1 MQNKKLKVAIT
12 TNIITTY
19 RKGFYDRLF
28 SRPDIDVTVYCQDY
42 MPGMNLLSIHKQYPR
57 NIKIIKFISAKKE
70 KIVWQFLPWKEIITK
85 YDVVFI
91 SGNPRVL
98 SDVVLGTLLRLMGK
112 RVVLWTMAH
121 SYRGNKL
128 TENIRLLWSRIFQN
142 IFVYTDKEVEYLKEK
157 GFRNHYIL
165 GMNNGLDQKNIDSI
179 VSKWT
184 EEKTTKW
191 MELNDYQN
199 KKIIISCA
207 RLETKNNFRLVIE
220 ALPKIVQKIPNL
232 LWFLI
237 GGGDEEENL
246 KKLASKLRVEKHIVF
261 LGAIYEEEKLAP
273 YFLSSLLFIHPA
285 AIGLSILHAFGYGIP
300 VIVHDQINLHGPE
313 YAAFQNDL
321 TGKNFKF
328 NDPNDLANVIIT
340 LLNNPNKINQM
351 KRNVQKIAREQYNV
365 DIMVDR
371 FIQMANYATYK

>member
-328 NDPNDLANVIIT
+328 NDPDDLANVIIT

>member
-85 YDVVFI
+85 YDVVFV

-246 KKLASKLRVEKHIVF
+246 KKLASKLEVEKYVVF
-261 LGAIYEEEKLAP
+261 LVAIYEEEELAP
-273 YFLSSLLFIHPA
+273 YFLSSKLFIHPA
-285 AIGLSILHAFGYGIP
+285 AIGLSLLHAFGYGIP

-313 YAAFQNDL
+313 YAAFENDL

-328 NDPNDLANVIIT
+328 NDPDDLANVIIT

-365 DIMVDR
+365 DIMVNR

>member
-57 NIKIIKFISAKKE
+57 NVKIIKFISAKKE

-157 GFRNHYIL
+157 GFKNHYIL

-184 EEKTTKW
+184 EEKITKW
-191 MELNDYQN
+191 MELHDYQN
-199 KKIIISCA
+199 EKIIISCA

-285 AIGLSILHAFGYGIP
+285 AIGLSLLHAFGYGIP
-300 VIVHDQINLHGPE
+300 VIVHDQIDLHGPE

-328 NDPNDLANVIIT
+328 NDPDDLANVIIT

>member
-1 MQNKKLKVAIT
+1 MQKKLKIAIT

-28 SRPDIDVTVYCQDY
+28 SRPDIDVTVYCQYY
-42 MPGMNLLSIHKQYPR
+42 MPGMNLISIHEHYPL
-57 NIKIIKFISAKKE
+57 NVKIISFLSAKKE

-85 YDVVFI
+85 YDVVFV

-98 SDVVLGTLLRLMGK
+98 SDVVLGTLLRLMRK

-142 IFVYTDKEVEYLKEK
+142 IFVYTDKEVEYLREK

-165 GMNNGLDQKNIDSI
+165 AMNNGLDQKIIDSI

-184 EEKTTKW
+184 EEKITKW
-191 MELNDYQN
+191 MELHDYQN
-199 KKIIISCA
+199 RKIIISCA
-207 RLETKNNFRLVIE
+207 RLEKKNNFGLVIE
-220 ALPKIVQKIPNL
+220 ALPEIVQKIPNL

-246 KKLASKLRVEKHIVF
+246 KELAGKLEVEKYVVF
-261 LGAIYEEEKLAP
+261 LGAIYEEEELAP
-273 YFLSSLLFIHPA
+273 YFLSSKLFIHPA
-285 AIGLSILHAFGYGIP
+285 AIGLSLLHAFGYGIP
-300 VIVHDQINLHGPE
+300 VIVHDQIDLHGPE
-313 YAAFQNDL
+313 YAAFENDI
-321 TGKNFKF
+321 TGKTFRF
-328 NDPNDLANVIIT
+328 NDSDDLANVIIS
-340 LLNNPNKINQM
+340 LLNNPKEINKM
-351 KRNVQKIAREQYNV
+351 KINVQKIAREQYNV

-371 FIQMANYATYK
+371 FIQMAKFAANK

>member
-285 AIGLSILHAFGYGIP
+285 AIGLSLLHAFGYGIP
-300 VIVHDQINLHGPE
+300 VIVHDQVDLHGPE

-328 NDPNDLANVIIT
+328 NDPDDLANVIIT

-365 DIMVDR
+365 DIMVNR

>member
-1 MQNKKLKVAIT
+1 
-12 TNIITTY
+12 
-19 RKGFYDRLF
+19 
-28 SRPDIDVTVYCQDY
+28 
-42 MPGMNLLSIHKQYPR
+42 
-57 NIKIIKFISAKKE
+57 
-70 KIVWQFLPWKEIITK
+70 
-85 YDVVFI
+85 
-91 SGNPRVL
+91 
-98 SDVVLGTLLRLMGK
+98 
-112 RVVLWTMAH
+112 MAH

-246 KKLASKLRVEKHIVF
+246 KKLS
-261 LGAIYEEEKLAP
+261 
-273 YFLSSLLFIHPA
+273 
-285 AIGLSILHAFGYGIP
+285 
-300 VIVHDQINLHGPE
+300 Q
-313 YAAFQNDL
+313 
-321 TGKNFKF
+321 
-328 NDPNDLANVIIT
+328 
-340 LLNNPNKINQM
+340 
-351 KRNVQKIAREQYNV
+351 
-365 DIMVDR
+365 
-371 FIQMANYATYK
+371 

>member
-285 AIGLSILHAFGYGIP
+285 AIGLSLLHAFGYGIP

>member
-285 AIGLSILHAFGYGIP
+285 AIGLSLLHAFGYGIP

-328 NDPNDLANVIIT
+328 NDPDDLANVIIT

>member
-191 MELNDYQN
+191 IELNDYQN

-273 YFLSSLLFIHPA
+273 YFLSSLLFIHPS
-285 AIGLSILHAFGYGIP
+285 AIGLSLLHAFGYGIP
-300 VIVHDQINLHGPE
+300 VIVHEQINLHNPE
-313 YAAFQNDL
+313 IAAFEDGF

-328 NDPNDLANVIIT
+328 NDPDDLANVIIT

-365 DIMVDR
+365 DIMVNR

>member
-57 NIKIIKFISAKKE
+57 NVKIIKFISAKKE

-128 TENIRLLWSRIFQN
+128 TENIRLLWSRIFKN

-157 GFRNHYIL
+157 GFKNHYIL

-184 EEKTTKW
+184 EEKITKW

-285 AIGLSILHAFGYGIP
+285 AIGLSLLHAFGYGIP
-300 VIVHDQINLHGPE
+300 VIVHEQINLHNPE
-313 YAAFQNDL
+313 IAAFEDGF

-328 NDPNDLANVIIT
+328 NDPDDLANVIIT

>member
-1 MQNKKLKVAIT
+1 
-12 TNIITTY
+12 
-19 RKGFYDRLF
+19 
-28 SRPDIDVTVYCQDY
+28 
-42 MPGMNLLSIHKQYPR
+42 MNLLSIHKQYPR

-285 AIGLSILHAFGYGIP
+285 AIGLSLLHAFGYGIP

-328 NDPNDLANVIIT
+328 NDPDDLANVIIT

-365 DIMVDR
+365 DIMVNR

>member
-285 AIGLSILHAFGYGIP
+285 AIGLSLLHAFGYGIP
-300 VIVHDQINLHGPE
+300 VIVHDQINLHNPE

>member
-1 MQNKKLKVAIT
+1 MKKKLKIGIT

-28 SRPDIDVTVYCQDY
+28 SKPDIDVTVYCQDH
-42 MPGMNLLSIHKQYPR
+42 MPGMNLLSIHKQYPS
-57 NIKIIKFISAKKE
+57 NVKIIKFISAKKE

-85 YDVVFI
+85 YDVVFV

-128 TENIRLLWSRIFQN
+128 TESIRLLWSQIFQN

-184 EEKTTKW
+184 EEKITKW

-207 RLETKNNFRLVIE
+207 RLETKNNFGLVIE

-285 AIGLSILHAFGYGIP
+285 AIGLSLLHAFGYGIP
-300 VIVHDQINLHGPE
+300 VIVHDQIDLHGPE
-313 YAAFQNDL
+313 YAAFQNHI

-328 NDPNDLANVIIT
+328 NDPDDLANVIIT
-340 LLNNPNKINQM
+340 LLNNPNEINQM

-371 FIQMANYATYK
+371 FIQMANHATYK

>member
-1 MQNKKLKVAIT
+1 MKKKLKIGIT

-28 SRPDIDVTVYCQDY
+28 SKPDIDVTVYCQDH
-42 MPGMNLLSIHKQYPR
+42 MPGMNLLSIHKQYPS
-57 NIKIIKFISAKKE
+57 NVKIIKFISAKKE
-70 KIVWQFLPWKEIITK
+70 KIVWQFLPWTEIITK
-85 YDVVFI
+85 YDVVFV

-128 TENIRLLWSRIFQN
+128 TESIRLLWSRIFQN

-184 EEKTTKW
+184 KEKITKW
-191 MELNDYQN
+191 MELHDYQN

-207 RLETKNNFRLVIE
+207 RLETKNNFGLVIE

-285 AIGLSILHAFGYGIP
+285 AIGLSLLHAFGYGIP
-300 VIVHDQINLHGPE
+300 VIVHDQIDLHGPE
-313 YAAFQNDL
+313 YAAFQNHI

-328 NDPNDLANVIIT
+328 NDPDDLANVIIT
-340 LLNNPNKINQM
+340 LLNNPNEINQM

-371 FIQMANYATYK
+371 FIQMANHATYK

>member
-1 MQNKKLKVAIT
+1 MKKKLKIGIT

-28 SRPDIDVTVYCQDY
+28 SKPDIDVTVYCQDH
-42 MPGMNLLSIHKQYPR
+42 MPGMNLLSIHKQYPS
-57 NIKIIKFISAKKE
+57 NVKIIKFISAKKE
-70 KIVWQFLPWKEIITK
+70 KIVWQFLPWTEIITK
-85 YDVVFI
+85 YDVVFV

-128 TENIRLLWSRIFQN
+128 TESIRLLWSRIFQN

-184 EEKTTKW
+184 EEKITKW

-285 AIGLSILHAFGYGIP
+285 AIGLSLLHAFGYGIP
-300 VIVHDQINLHGPE
+300 VIVHDQIDLHGPE
-313 YAAFQNDL
+313 YAAFQNHI

-328 NDPNDLANVIIT
+328 NDPDDLANVIIT
-340 LLNNPNKINQM
+340 LLNNPNEINQM

-371 FIQMANYATYK
+371 FIQMANHATYK

>member
-285 AIGLSILHAFGYGIP
+285 AIGLSLLHAFGYGIP

-328 NDPNDLANVIIT
+328 NDPDDLANVIIT

-365 DIMVDR
+365 DIMVNR